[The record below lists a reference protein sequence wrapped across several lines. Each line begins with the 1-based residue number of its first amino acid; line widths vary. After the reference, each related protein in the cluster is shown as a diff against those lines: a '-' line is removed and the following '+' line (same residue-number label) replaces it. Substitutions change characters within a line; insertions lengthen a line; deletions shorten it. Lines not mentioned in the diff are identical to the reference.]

1 MSFDFHLNLPADD
14 LRNFIGYHSTPESGR
29 GQVQHPREARKL
41 VTKALGVI
49 IKGCLH
55 LGELGHLNEEEKGIV
70 LVNEYGK
77 SYKKNS
83 N

>member
-1 MSFDFHLNLPADD
+1 V
-14 LRNFIGYHSTPESGR
+14 G
-29 GQVQHPREARKL
+29 KL
-41 VTKALGVI
+41 IAKALGVI
-49 IKGCLH
+49 VKGCLH

-70 LVNEYGK
+70 LANESGK